1 MLKGDELTE
10 IIDFE
15 PYDLFICQLVAWK
28 KNLRHQ
34 GMGAVINLV
43 SFCIYSISIYAWLF
57 FLIIKSQ
64 ILLCQNLWDQ

>member
-15 PYDLFICQLVAWK
+15 RYHLFICQLVAWK

-34 GMGAVINLV
+34 DMGAVTNLV
-43 SFCIYSISIYAWLF
+43 SLCINCISIYA
-57 FLIIKSQ
+57 
-64 ILLCQNLWDQ
+64 